1 MILKTSFSIFLSF
14 CLSLQTLNAQTGAD
28 TTFVGSIKI
37 TGKKSIKS
45 SDLRLLDSSK
55 VLSDFLGNRM
65 SQDFMNRY
73 KDSNYSF
80 VSSATLSYSNGKRLI
95 KKKELH
101 NIFDSLFYSVAE
113 KKFLYYHWRNKKSKA
128 RKSYKVIATAIFNAD
143 DRSIRISF
151 NEYRNNSFL
160 PIYSITK
167 DTN

>member
-1 MILKTSFSIFLSF
+1 MILKASFSIFLSF
-14 CLSLQTLNAQTGAD
+14 CLGLQTLNAQTEAD

-37 TGKKSIKS
+37 TDKKLIKN
-45 SDLRLLDSSK
+45 SDLCLLDSGK
-55 VLSDFLGNRM
+55 VLSDFLGNKETE
-65 SQDFMNRY
+65 DFINSY

-80 VSSATLSYSNGKRLI
+80 VSSATLSYSNGKRVI

-113 KKFLYYHWRNKKSKA
+113 EKFLYYHWSSKKSKA
-128 RKSYKVIATAIFNAD
+128 RKSYKIIATAIFNAD
-143 DRSIRISF
+143 DRSIKISF

-167 DTN
+167 DIN